1 MPPNDSCCSRKI
13 CISGWLPLLGS
24 NHVESL
30 QVSFFRNFIFG
41 LAGDNN
47 IQWADPTSDNYYQN
61 WSCSFT
67 GKSFLLQFLPKTTG
81 QHGCVSAG
89 TEVIAKKFKLKTE
102 EVILCKD
109 LSFFLVVNYSVIMLR
124 LYFYLHSLWWLISC
138 NPHYPDCKL
147 QFLVASGHKSCCT
160 VYFHC

>member
-109 LSFFLVVNYSVIMLR
+109 LSFFSGSELFSDYAEVVFLFAFTLMTNQLQSSLSR
-124 LYFYLHSLWWLISC
+124 L
-138 NPHYPDCKL
+138 
-147 QFLVASGHKSCCT
+147 
-160 VYFHC
+160 